1 MTGSRQYDPTVT
13 SAPSTAAPSTAPS
26 TTEVA
31 KGQAFQ
37 VAGGAAD
44 AAQHVAGVA
53 KEQVGQ
59 VAAATGQQVKE
70 LAGKAQSELSGQAKA
85 QQRKLAGG
93 LHSVGEQLK
102 SMAEKSEQQGV
113 ATSVAHQV
121 ADKAHQIAGWLEDRT
136 SADLLTELRSF
147 AQRRPGSF
155 LAAALAAGAAAGRM
169 ARGLSSDPAEK
180 GRATPPALQKPAA
193 PRAAVG
199 GSAASP
205 ALPAGLPL
213 AGPDPDGAAP
223 VRDWTTPRSG
233 DLGNLR

>member
-1 MTGSRQYDPTVT
+1 MTGSKPYDPTAT
-13 SAPSTAAPSTAPS
+13 SPPSTAAS

-59 VAAATGQQVKE
+59 VAAATGQQVKQ

-102 SMAEKSEQQGV
+102 SMADKSEQQGV

-136 SADLLTELRSF
+136 PVDLLTELRSF

-169 ARGLSSDPAEK
+169 ARGLSADPAET
-180 GRATPPALQKPAA
+180 GSPTPPALQKPAA

-199 GSAASP
+199 GSAAP
-205 ALPAGLPL
+205 QALPTGSPRAE
-213 AGPDPDGAAP
+213 PDPDRAAP